1 MRKTIGLLATVSLIG
16 GLAATQSAVAQGGC
30 GAVTFASSVTS
41 QFPEASNAC
50 LDIATR
56 EGKQYAHFKGEIVSV
71 SGSQVRARFKLPNG
85 QYSQTYAF
93 TPKSSSRI
101 KIAGQTYRFSE
112 LQKGQELDLYVPPD
126 RWEFEVPETES
137 FAAAPTV
144 ETYRVTTVTVGALP
158 HTASEVP
165 LVGLLSVVLFDAGY
179 RSSQARVFRKDL
191 LDRVDSKVDAVEHD
205 VEVHLVEAQHAALRV
220 EIVSSHVDRHH
231 VRLLLAI
238 LAAAREL
245 EAAVLAA
252 ARREPL
258 IEENGLDRCERD
270 RPAMHVPHRARQRIA
285 VARRAHDPTF
295 DRAGARVV
303 SHRDRD
309 IQREEHHRGDHCA
322 DDGEY

>member
-16 GLAATQSAVAQGGC
+16 GLARNAVRT
-30 GAVTFASSVTS
+30 GARGVRRGDFHGPVTS

-93 TPKSSSRI
+93 TPKSGSRV

-144 ETYRVTTVTVGALP
+144 ETYRVTTVTVGSLP

-165 LVGLLSVVLFDAGY
+165 LVGLLSVVL
-179 RSSQARVFRKDL
+179 L
-191 LDRVDSKVDAVEHD
+191 
-205 VEVHLVEAQHAALRV
+205 ALGTGLTLIR
-220 EIVSSHVDRHH
+220 R
-231 VRLLLAI
+231 RL
-238 LAAAREL
+238 
-245 EAAVLAA
+245 
-252 ARREPL
+252 
-258 IEENGLDRCERD
+258 
-270 RPAMHVPHRARQRIA
+270 
-285 VARRAHDPTF
+285 
-295 DRAGARVV
+295 
-303 SHRDRD
+303 S
-309 IQREEHHRGDHCA
+309 
-322 DDGEY
+322 